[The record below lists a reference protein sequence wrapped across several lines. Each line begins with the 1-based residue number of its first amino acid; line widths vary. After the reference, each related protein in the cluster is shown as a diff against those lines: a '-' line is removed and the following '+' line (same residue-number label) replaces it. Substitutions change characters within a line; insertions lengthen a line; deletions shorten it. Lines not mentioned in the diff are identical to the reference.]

1 MAAYTYDDFTK
12 KLDELGYQL
21 SDADLALAQSN
32 PDAGMSI
39 LQYKQDYVNAT
50 TDEARALAHAGA
62 EAIRS
67 SYGNY
72 SGGGD
77 GSEYYL
83 EALNPS
89 SFSYEDA
96 PEYTSRYDSAAQSTL
111 EQMLNR
117 QEYSYNGQTPSY
129 TNQYQD
135 TASDL
140 LEQILSQEDF
150 SYDPDSDELYAQYK
164 KQYAREGQRAAA
176 DALGTA
182 AAASG
187 GIPSS
192 YAATAAA
199 QAGNYY
205 ASQLTDKIPELYQL
219 AYSQYQDE
227 YDKLLSNLST
237 VQSAE
242 QLDYEKYLDQLS
254 QYNTDRDFDYQT
266 YLNRYSQLQ
275 SSLEAIQGL
284 EDADYQKY
292 LDQLSQYNTDRDFSY
307 SQLLDEIDNQTAQ
320 RGEAVSNALTA
331 AQYGDYSQL
340 EALGIDTGAYQ
351 SNENYQ
357 KAVEAAQIAAEYG
370 DYSLLESVLNMDAS
384 NNSEDWQRQYQLAA
398 LAAEYGD
405 YSGLEALGIDT
416 SAYQAAQQSGGSA
429 SGIVSTM
436 KSLGDD
442 ARAYEYLV
450 SLGYSSSITAQLW
463 SLYQAAG

>member
-1 MAAYTYDDFTK
+1 MAVYTYDDFTK
-12 KLDELGYQL
+12 ALNELGYQL

-32 PDAGMSI
+32 PDAGMSL
-39 LQYKQDYVNAT
+39 LQYKQDYANAT
-50 TDEARALAHAGA
+50 TAEAKALAHAGA
-62 EAIRS
+62 EEIRS

-72 SGGGD
+72 SGGTD

-96 PEYTSRYDSAAQSTL
+96 PEYTSQYSDASAQ
-111 EQMLNR
+111 
-117 QEYSYNGQTPSY
+117 
-129 TNQYQD
+129 
-135 TASDL
+135 L
-140 LEQILSQEDF
+140 LEQLLNRDDF

-164 KQYAREGQRAAA
+164 KQYAREGQRSAA

-219 AYSQYQDE
+219 AYSRYQDE
-227 YDKLLSNLST
+227 YDKLLSDLSA

-242 QLDYEKYLDQLS
+242 QLDYEKYLDQL
-254 QYNTDRDFDYQT
+254 
-266 YLNRYSQLQ
+266 
-275 SSLEAIQGL
+275 E
-284 EDADYQKY
+284 
-292 LDQLSQYNTDRDFSY
+292 QYNTDRDFSY
-307 SQLLDEIDNQTAQ
+307 SQLLDELDDQTAQ
-320 RGEAVSNALTA
+320 RSESLSRALTA
-331 AQYGDYSQL
+331 AEYGDYSQL

-351 SNENYQ
+351 SNESYQ
-357 KAVEAAQIAAEYG
+357 KAVQAAQIAAEYG
-370 DYSLLESVLNMDAS
+370 DYTLLESLLGIDAGG
-384 NNSEDWQRQYQLAA
+384 NSEDWQRQYQLAV

-416 SAYQAAQQSGGSA
+416 SAYQAAEQSGGST

-436 KSLGDD
+436 KNLGDD
-442 ARAYEYLV
+442 AKAYEYLV

-463 SLYQAAG
+463 SLYQTAG

>member
-1 MAAYTYDDFTK
+1 MAVYTYDDFTK
-12 KLDELGYQL
+12 ALNELGYQL

-32 PDAGMSI
+32 PDAGMSL
-39 LQYKQDYVNAT
+39 LQYKQDYDNAAT
-50 TDEARALAHAGA
+50 AEAKALAHAGA
-62 EAIRS
+62 EEIRS

-72 SGGGD
+72 SGGTD

-96 PEYTSRYDSAAQSTL
+96 PEYTSQYSDASAQ
-111 EQMLNR
+111 
-117 QEYSYNGQTPSY
+117 
-129 TNQYQD
+129 
-135 TASDL
+135 L
-140 LEQILSQEDF
+140 LEQLLSQDDF
-150 SYDPDSDELYAQYK
+150 SYDPASDELYAQYK
-164 KQYAREGQRAAA
+164 KQYAREGQRSAA

-219 AYSQYQDE
+219 AYSRYQDE
-227 YDKLLSNLST
+227 YDKLLSDLSA

-242 QLDYEKYLDQLS
+242 QLDYEKYLDQME
-254 QYNTDRDFDYQT
+254 QYNTDR
-266 YLNRYSQLQ
+266 
-275 SSLEAIQGL
+275 E
-284 EDADYQKY
+284 
-292 LDQLSQYNTDRDFSY
+292 FSY
-307 SQLLDEIDNQTAQ
+307 SQLLDELDDQTAQ
-320 RGEAVSNALTA
+320 RSESLSRALTA
-331 AQYGDYSQL
+331 AGYGDYSQL
-340 EALGIDTGAYQ
+340 EALGIDTSAYQ
-351 SNENYQ
+351 SNESYQ
-357 KAVEAAQIAAEYG
+357 KAVQAALTAAEYGDYSQLEALGIDTSAYQSNEDYQKAVQAAQIAAEYG
-370 DYSLLESVLNMDAS
+370 DYSLLEQVIGMDAGS
-384 NNSEDWQRQYQLAA
+384 YTADQAYEKQLTAALYAAEYGDYTLLESLLGIDASGNSEDWKRQYQLAV

-405 YSGLEALGIDT
+405 DSGLEALGIDT
-416 SAYQAAQQSGGSA
+416 SAYRAAEQSGGST

-442 ARAYEYLV
+442 AKAYEYLV